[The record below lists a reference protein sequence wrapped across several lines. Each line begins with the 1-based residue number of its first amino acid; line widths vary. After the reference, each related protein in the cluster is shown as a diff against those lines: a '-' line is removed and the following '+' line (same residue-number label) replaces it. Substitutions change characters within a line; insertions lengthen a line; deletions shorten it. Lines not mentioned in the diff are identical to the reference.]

1 MSSINVQPTDEASI
15 VGNNVLPA
23 VFLEAVEVANGIEE
37 QVRIVMPDGTDYDT
51 ILKVARYTVDRMKSV
66 IPMYTGNLNPK
77 WKLYDTVFIILNG
90 RLNGK

>member
-1 MSSINVQPTDEASI
+1 MKDSKKETPTC
-15 VGNNVLPA
+15 GNTVLPA
-23 VFLEAVEVANGIEE
+23 VFLEAIEVANGIEE

-51 ILKVARYTVDRMKSV
+51 ILKVARYTADRMKSV

-77 WKLYDTVFIILNG
+77 WKLYDTVILILKG